1 MLSVESWGYLAGVP
15 SPGTRLKSVL
25 PTWKPW
31 GLHYRS
37 KDKQKL
43 SIASDPFLL
52 PCSYPDPHPKHK
64 RARPQWSQG
73 WVSFLIPLCPG
84 FLVEGFYAQSLHFG
98 GLHEKKFKGRKGFHQ
113 LILPPFNYK
122 LLIGAIVSGRQE
134 NVWRVTE
141 RICRWTWLLVK
152 SNVPVV
158 TMAQKTPAIFSLCVS
173 VHIDRWIDRY
183 IDWLMDFRILSP
195 RESRLVV
202 LPGRRGEALG
212 GWADREFVTPGCA
225 VVLKGIQ

>member
-1 MLSVESWGYLAGVP
+1 MLSVEYWWFLAAVP
-15 SPGTRLKSVL
+15 LSGTRLKSVL

-37 KDKQKL
+37 KDKQQL

-64 RARPQWSQG
+64 IARPQWSQG

-84 FLVEGFYAQSLHFG
+84 FLVEGFYAQSLPFG
-98 GLHEKKFKGRKGFHQ
+98 GLHGKKKIKGRKDFHQ

-141 RICRWTWLLVK
+141 RICRWTWLLMK

-158 TMAQKTPAIFSLCVS
+158 TMAQKTPVIFSLCV
-173 VHIDRWIDRY
+173 
-183 IDWLMDFRILSP
+183 
-195 RESRLVV
+195 
-202 LPGRRGEALG
+202 
-212 GWADREFVTPGCA
+212 CA
-225 VVLKGIQ
+225 YR